1 MSHPNLIALSVSK
14 QTNAG
19 KHGVFITTSKDEYVI
34 GDSYKTLHT
43 LLISAT
49 SEERLFAH
57 VMGYLNNLKTS
68 AIQGATDQ
76 SFAFTLPIQ
85 TVQTEDYLVE
95 YIKGERGFFK
105 IVNVN
110 HKSIDQ
116 LSNYQFSEV
125 CKIVLKLEK
134 NRI

>member
-1 MSHPNLIALSVSK
+1 M
-14 QTNAG
+14 Q
-19 KHGVFITTSKDEYVI
+19 VI
-34 GDSYKTLHT
+34 L
-43 LLISAT
+43 A
-49 SEERLFAH
+49 
-57 VMGYLNNLKTS
+57 
-68 AIQGATDQ
+68 ATDS
-76 SFAFTLPIQ
+76 SFYFTLPIR

-105 IVNVN
+105 IVRVN

-116 LSNYQFSEV
+116 LSNAQFHEV